1 MGGTDTFV
9 YTTLTNSLLGTP
21 SNYTFDRITD
31 LTIGQDKI
39 DGPKTVSSTQL
50 QKLGAVNTLDQ
61 AGLQGV
67 LTSTKFV
74 ANGAATFTYVD
85 NGATRTF
92 VAMNDGIAGFDVTKD
107 AVVEITGYSGLL
119 TNLSIV

>member
-1 MGGTDTFV
+1 MV
-9 YTTLTNSLLGTP
+9 RVSPTTG
-21 SNYTFDRITD
+21 YTFDRITD
-31 LTIGQDKI
+31 FAIGQDKI

-50 QKLGAVNTLDQ
+50 QKLGTVATLDQ

-74 ANGAATFTYVD
+74 ANGAATFTYND
-85 NGATRTF
+85 NGLIRTF
-92 VAMNDGIAGFDVTKD
+92 VAMNAGVAGFDVNND
-107 AVVEITGYSGLL
+107 AVVEITGATGLL

>member
-1 MGGTDTFV
+1 MLFRSKINTITGNQGNNTINGAAGADVLTGLGGTDTFS

-31 LTIGQDKI
+31 FAIGQDKI

-50 QKLGAVNTLDQ
+50 QKLGTVATLDQ
-61 AGLQGV
+61 TGLQGV

-74 ANGAATFTYVD
+74 ANGAATFTYND
-85 NGATRTF
+85 N
-92 VAMNDGIAGFDVTKD
+92 NDNFT
-107 AVVEITGYSGLL
+107 T
-119 TNLSIV
+119 